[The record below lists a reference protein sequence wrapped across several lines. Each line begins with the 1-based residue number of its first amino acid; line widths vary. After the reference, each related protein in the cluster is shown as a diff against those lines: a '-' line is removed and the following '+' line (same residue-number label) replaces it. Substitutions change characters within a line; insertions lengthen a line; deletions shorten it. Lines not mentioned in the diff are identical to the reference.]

1 MVATNPSD
9 AESTVRLLARFKQGD
24 PEALERLFARYVPDL
39 RKWARGRLPQWAR
52 DIADTDDLV
61 QETILQTF
69 KNMKGFEDR
78 GEGAFMAYLRQA
90 LMNRVRD
97 EFRKKGRRPE
107 LEPLESGIVDGGTS
121 PFDAAIGAQAAG
133 AYEAALGRLTR
144 DERDAIIARVE
155 LGLTYA
161 EMAEALKKPSPDAAR
176 MAAARALVR
185 LAEEMGRGERPGG
198 RD

>member
-1 MVATNPSD
+1 MTGSPD
-9 AESTVRLLARFKQGD
+9 PTPTVRLLARFKQGD
-24 PEALERLFARYVPDL
+24 PEALELLFARYVPDL

-61 QETILQTF
+61 QETALQTF
-69 KNMKGFEDR
+69 RNLNGFEDR
-78 GEGAFMAYLRQA
+78 GDDALVAYLRRA

-97 EFRKKGRRPE
+97 EFRRKARRPE
-107 LEPLESGIVDGGTS
+107 VGPLDSGMIDDGTS
-121 PFDAAIGAQAAG
+121 PIDAAIGAQAAG
-133 AYEAALGRLTR
+133 TYEAALGRLSR

-155 LGLTYA
+155 LGLTYP

-185 LAEEMGRGERPGG
+185 LAEEMGRADPTGG
-198 RD
+198 RG